1 MQIIYQMRE
10 RLEPLALGLS
20 VERLDHDQQR
30 QMSVIQDEIEETGD
44 DIIRFLDLDRRF
56 HLLSY
61 TGCPSAEL
69 LGSVTR
75 LWNSTQHYRRA
86 LMLMGGR
93 ERLWLVN
100 AEHRLLIDAIA
111 RRDVPDCE
119 RYLTG
124 HIRRTRIELEKHPE
138 LFARS
143 ERAAGS

>member
-1 MQIIYQMRE
+1 
-10 RLEPLALGLS
+10 
-20 VERLDHDQQR
+20 
-30 QMSVIQDEIEETGD
+30 
-44 DIIRFLDLDRRF
+44 
-56 HLLSY
+56 
-61 TGCPSAEL
+61 
-69 LGSVTR
+69 
-75 LWNSTQHYRRA
+75 
-86 LMLMGGR
+86 MLMGGR

-143 ERAAGS
+143 EQAAGS